1 MFFVCWCEYVYVS
14 IRLCINSIII
24 QTRFIFI
31 GFDKDGC
38 DEYGSVF
45 FILKLQPQKLFKR
58 NGNKCVFYDK
68 KVMGLL

>member
-45 FILKLQPQKLFKR
+45 F
-58 NGNKCVFYDK
+58 NKV
-68 KVMGLL
+68 VMR